1 VHCIWFYCIF
11 EKTGFMRQILY
22 GFFAWVA
29 LFGGLY
35 SCIQKKTPQVEHVQT
50 EKYSETRLKDFLD
63 SVGHLSAFDL
73 GKGFATNFYDIG
85 DNIEYFDHALDEKD
99 ISMLKVAMKTNY
111 LDTAVLKKLPLPHHE
126 EYRESYGTYVTLY
139 SFDDHPEDMDCFAFC
154 FGGVGALEESDW
166 FFFKS
171 KKLVARHHIL
181 HRLDLKMG
189 HFKDYDGNVVV
200 HYNVSIRGGT
210 GFGNSEYHFFKYD
223 QDKLIPVLAEV
234 KHSGMGLLIDYDLKD
249 IEAEILKT
257 QPLTIKFNYLRNFGH
272 SHFNPIPQTIIE
284 DSTLVTYHWEN
295 TCKCF
300 VGDYRQSKLN
310 EQQLLSFRLDKDDVY
325 FANAHYKTLKNH
337 LNGTDSLKK
346 SAVLLMLENA
356 MIRASE

>member
-1 VHCIWFYCIF
+1 MRHFFYRLVAC
-11 EKTGFMRQILY
+11 
-22 GFFAWVA
+22 AA
-29 LFGGLY
+29 LFGSLY
-35 SCIQKKTPQVEHVQT
+35 SCKQQEGPQVAYVQT
-50 EKYSETRLKDFLD
+50 EKYSETRLRDFLD
-63 SVGHLSAFDL
+63 SVGHLSALDM
-73 GKGFATNFYDIG
+73 GKGLATNFYAIG
-85 DNIEYFDHALDEKD
+85 DDIEHFNHAFGDKD
-99 ISMLKVAMKTNY
+99 ISMLRVAMKTNF

-126 EYRESYGTYVTLY
+126 EYRENNATYVTIY

-181 HRLDLKMG
+181 HRFDLKME

-200 HYNVSIRGGT
+200 YYNVSVRGGT

-234 KHSGMGLLIDYDLKD
+234 EHSGKGLMFDYDLKD
-249 IEAEILKT
+249 IEAEIIKT
-257 QPLTIKFNYLRNFGH
+257 RPLTMKFNFLRNFGH
-272 SHFNPIPQTIIE
+272 SNFNPIPQTIIE
-284 DSTLVTYHWEN
+284 DSTLVTYHWKN
-295 TCKCF
+295 TCRCF
-300 VGDYRQSKLN
+300 VGDYGQLNLN
-310 EQQLLSFRLDKDDVY
+310 EQQLLSFRLDKDDVF
-325 FANAHYKTLKNH
+325 FANAHYETLKKY

-346 SAVLLMLENA
+346 SAVLLLLKNV